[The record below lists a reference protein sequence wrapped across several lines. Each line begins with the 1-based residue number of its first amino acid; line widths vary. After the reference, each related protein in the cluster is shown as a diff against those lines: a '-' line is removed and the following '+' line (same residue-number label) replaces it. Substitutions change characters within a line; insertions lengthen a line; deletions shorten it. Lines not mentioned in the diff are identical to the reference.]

1 MQDLES
7 EIRRPLKR
15 VCETAGS
22 STFQTP
28 AFYCVRQFTAYL
40 FHQQDGL
47 MEYCGVLEYLCSL
60 LCSLLHAWVQENCKM
75 MKTSPPQ

>member
-47 MEYCGVLEYLCSL
+47 MEYCGVWSIFVVC
-60 LCSLLHAWVQENCKM
+60 CAHCCTHGFRRTAK
-75 MKTSPPQ
+75 